1 MMQLFIWM
9 FEGEDEI
16 RTFCMTRLGMGNKIS
31 SNFSIIAVNDTAEL
45 VDFPTRFP
53 DAHKALTEDTYVD
66 NVLVVKPTFEEIKI
80 TVEQIELVS
89 AKGGF
94 FYKPWI
100 ISGQNIPHR
109 VIQVTLPN
117 AISVDVEKEL
127 GINWH
132 VWGSCSLSRLILWR
146 HDRSGG
152 C

>member
-1 MMQLFIWM
+1 MH
-9 FEGEDEI
+9 
-16 RTFCMTRLGMGNKIS
+16 TRRLLK
-31 SNFSIIAVNDTAEL
+31 TQ
-45 VDFPTRFP
+45 
-53 DAHKALTEDTYVD
+53 YVD
-66 NVLVVKPTFEEIKI
+66 NVLVVKPTLEEIMI
-80 TVEQIELVS
+80 TIEQIEFVS

-132 VWGSCSLSRLILWR
+132 VWGTCSLSRLMLWM